1 MPDTPSPVILAYP
14 GALHSAVLGLSDIL
28 TFAGMT
34 PNIVSEPGQKPQA
47 ASAIILPPAQSSPDP
62 TSTPW
67 IVDWLKTSAEKGVL
81 ICTACVGVTWVA
93 AAGIDA
99 GRPVTTHWGAG
110 PDIKRKWPKLN
121 LDTDRLIIEYSDLVS
136 AGGLMAWIDLALI
149 VIERHL
155 GHQAML
161 ATARHFVVDPG
172 RRDQRRFQRFQ
183 PDMDHGDSK
192 ILRAQQLIETGIAR
206 QLRVTEL
213 AGVIGLSPRSFQR
226 NFKAVTGFSFSDYVQ
241 KLRIEQAKTLLAD
254 TRRSVAEVASDV
266 GYSDVPGFHRVFL
279 KITGLPPSAF
289 RKSVN
294 G

>member
-28 TFAGMT
+28 SFAGMT
-34 PNIVSEPGQKPQA
+34 PNIVSEAEHKPHS

-62 TSTPW
+62 GSALW
-67 IVDWLKTSAEKGVL
+67 IVDWLKSSAEDGVL
-81 ICTACVGVTWVA
+81 ICSACVGVTWVA

-99 GRPVTTHWGAG
+99 GRPITTHWGAG
-110 PDIKRKWPKLN
+110 PDIKRTWPKLN
-121 LDTDRLIIEYSDLVS
+121 VDTDRLIIEYSDLVS

-161 ATARHFVVDPG
+161 TTARHFVVDPG
-172 RRDQRRFQRFQ
+172 RRDQRRFQRFR
-183 PDMDHGDSK
+183 PHLDHGDAK
-192 ILRAQQLIETGIAR
+192 ILRAQQLIETGIAQ
-206 QLRVTEL
+206 QLRVADL
-213 AGVIGLSPRSFQR
+213 ARDIGLSPRTFQR
-226 NFKAVTGFSFSDYVQ
+226 NFKDVTGFSFSDYVQ

-254 TRRSVAEVASDV
+254 TRRSVAEIAGDV

-279 KITGLPPSAF
+279 KVTGLPPSAF
-289 RKSVN
+289 RKTVK